1 MKKLFLFG
9 TVCHDFKHD
18 DAVECGVK
26 NNFQPERQEGTC
38 ALGYQKM
45 LEQERPSGQQKC
57 GDDNGQSL
65 LPEFPD
71 VETGSFL
78 KVPVHD
84 QAAGQEH
91 RNAGRKCSTDDPDP
105 FCEKNGRQDVQDSA
119 QKIDLCTETVL
130 PLDLQKAK
138 SEILRQ
144 IDGKWKHDDD
154 CNPIGFFVAF
164 SDPQQQKFTPENDEA
179 G

>member
-1 MKKLFLFG
+1 
-9 TVCHDFKHD
+9 
-18 DAVECGVK
+18 
-26 NNFQPERQEGTC
+26 
-38 ALGYQKM
+38 M

-91 RNAGRKCSTDDPDP
+91 RNASGKCGTYNSNQ
-105 FCEKNGRQDVQDSA
+105 FCKQDSCYNIQDSA
-119 QKIDLCTETVL
+119 QEINLCTKAIL
-130 PLDLQKAK
+130 SLDL
-138 SEILRQ
+138 
-144 IDGKWKHDDD
+144 
-154 CNPIGFFVAF
+154 
-164 SDPQQQKFTPENDEA
+164 
-179 G
+179 

>member
-1 MKKLFLFG
+1 MYYRYRIMPNHSLDETCSPG
-9 TVCHDFKHD
+9 EKHCQTY
-18 DAVECGVK
+18 DANCS
-26 NNFQPERQEGTC
+26 FPELYHVQ
-38 ALGYQKM
+38 A
-45 LEQERPSGQQKC
+45 
-57 GDDNGQSL
+57 
-65 LPEFPD
+65 
-71 VETGSFL
+71 GSFL

-130 PLDLQKAK
+130 PLDLQNAK